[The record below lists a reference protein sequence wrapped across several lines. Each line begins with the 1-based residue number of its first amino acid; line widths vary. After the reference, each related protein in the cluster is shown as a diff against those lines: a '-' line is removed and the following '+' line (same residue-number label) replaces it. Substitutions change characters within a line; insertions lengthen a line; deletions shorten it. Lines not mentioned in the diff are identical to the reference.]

1 MLKILRRYLRGCSPG
16 RTRFAGSPNGR
27 MKYVRAGAIVKFL
40 LELTTVLSFG
50 SAAYADVVT
59 QWNTAALNVIRTD
72 RTPPPEASRA
82 LAILH
87 ASIYDAVN
95 GIARRHE
102 PYLVQSVVPSSAS
115 KDAA

>member
-1 MLKILRRYLRGCSPG
+1 
-16 RTRFAGSPNGR
+16 

-72 RTPPPEASRA
+72 R
-82 LAILH
+82 
-87 ASIYDAVN
+87 
-95 GIARRHE
+95 
-102 PYLVQSVVPSSAS
+102 
-115 KDAA
+115 K